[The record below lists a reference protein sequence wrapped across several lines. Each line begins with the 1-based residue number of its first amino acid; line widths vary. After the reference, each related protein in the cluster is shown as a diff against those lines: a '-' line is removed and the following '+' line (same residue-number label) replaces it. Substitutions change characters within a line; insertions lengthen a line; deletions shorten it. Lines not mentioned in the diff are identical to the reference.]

1 MKRKL
6 IFIGGIIQG
15 SARDTSL
22 YPQNYRDYLKKLLEK
37 YFEGYEIYDPVSN
50 HPECASYSDEEA
62 KKTFLYHIDLV
73 KHSSLLVAFIPEAS
87 MGTAIEM
94 WEAYK
99 SNVPVWS
106 ITPMKHNWVV
116 RITSSKIF
124 EDIKE
129 LEAFLK
135 AGGYK
140 WIEKNL

>member
-1 MKRKL
+1 MKRDL

-15 SARDTSL
+15 SSRDCSL
-22 YPQNYRDYLKKLLEK
+22 YPQDYRKRLKELLK
-37 YFEGYEIYDPVSN
+37 HYFPSHEIYDPVSN
-50 HPECASYSDEEA
+50 HPRCAEYTDEEA

-73 KHSSLLVAFIPEAS
+73 KHAFLLVAFIPEAS

-116 RITSSKIF
+116 RITSSKVF
-124 EDIKE
+124 KDLDE

-135 AGGYK
+135 AGGSK
-140 WIEKNL
+140 WIEKGS